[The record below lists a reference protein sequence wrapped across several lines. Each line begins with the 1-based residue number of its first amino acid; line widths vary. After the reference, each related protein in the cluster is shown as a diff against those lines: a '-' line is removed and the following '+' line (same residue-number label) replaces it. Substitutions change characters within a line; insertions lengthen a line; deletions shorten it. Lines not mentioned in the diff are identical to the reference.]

1 MGGGVSSVLQALSSI
16 PPDVV
21 CAADYARRAPDHLDP
36 AGWAY
41 LSGGAGDEVTLRE
54 NTSAFEALKLV
65 PRVLSDV
72 RGGHTGLELFGQALA
87 HPFLLAPVGWQ
98 RLFHPDGEMASAQAA
113 AVMEAVFA
121 VSTYATTA
129 IEDIAAQ
136 SRIAPWFQI
145 YFQPEREDT
154 ERLVRRAEQAG
165 CRVLIVTV
173 DAPVNGPR
181 NREQRAGFVL
191 PPGMRAA
198 NLPLSAHVGNAGQ
211 GVFGGA
217 MARAPTWADVAWLCG
232 LTRLPVIV
240 KGVLH
245 PDDAARALDNG
256 AAGIAVSNHGGRVLD
271 TVPAAVHALP
281 GIARRLNGAAPIL
294 FDSGI
299 RRGTDAFKAI
309 ALGAQAVMVGRP
321 YVQALSVAGALG
333 VAHLLRTL
341 REELE
346 LAMALMGCVS
356 LSDMSDAQLF
366 SAA

>member
-1 MGGGVSSVLQALSSI
+1 MGRGVITVLPPLLSI

-21 CAADYARRAPDHLDP
+21 SAADYARRAPDHLDP
-36 AGWAY
+36 AAWAY
-41 LSGGAGDEVTLRE
+41 LAGGSGDEVTLRE
-54 NTSAFEALKLV
+54 NTAAFEALKLM

-72 RGGHTGLELFGQALA
+72 RGGHTRLELFGQPMAN
-87 HPFLLAPVGWQ
+87 PFILAPVGWQ
-98 RLFHPDGEMASAQAA
+98 KLFHQEAELASAQAA

-129 IEDIAAQ
+129 IEVIATQ
-136 SRIAPWFQI
+136 SPIAPWFQV

-154 ERLVRRAEQAG
+154 ERLVRRAEQVG

-181 NREQRAGFVL
+181 NREQQAGFAL

-198 NLPLSAHVGNAGQ
+198 NLPFRANERKAPH
-211 GVFGGA
+211 GVFDAA
-217 MARAPTWADVAWLCG
+217 MAKAPTWADVAWLCG
-232 LTRLPVIV
+232 LTRLPVVV
-240 KGVLH
+240 KGILH
-245 PDDAARALDNG
+245 PDDAARALDSG

-271 TVPAAVHALP
+271 TVPAAIHALP
-281 GIARRLNGAAPIL
+281 AIARRVNGAAPIL

-321 YVQALSVAGALG
+321 YVHALSVAGALG
-333 VAHLLRTL
+333 VAHLIRTL

-346 LAMALMGCVS
+346 LTMALMGCAT
-356 LSDMSDAQLF
+356 LSDISGEHLF
-366 SAA
+366 PAI

>member
-1 MGGGVSSVLQALSSI
+1 MLPALSSI
-16 PPDVV
+16 PTDVV
-21 CAADYARRAPDHLDP
+21 SAADYARRAPDHLDP
-36 AGWAY
+36 AAWAY

-54 NTSAFEALKLV
+54 NSAAFDSLKLM

-87 HPFLLAPVGWQ
+87 HPFLLGPVGWQ
-98 RLFHPDGEMASAQAA
+98 KLFHPDGELASAQAA

-129 IEDIAAQ
+129 IEDIAAR
-136 SRIAPWFQI
+136 SLMAPWFQI
-145 YFQPEREDT
+145 YFQPDREDT
-154 ERLVRRAEQAG
+154 ERLVRRAEKAG

-181 NREQRAGFVL
+181 NREQRAAFAL
-191 PPGMRAA
+191 PSGMRAA
-198 NLPLSAHVGNAGQ
+198 NLTLDAHQGTAGQ
-211 GVFGGA
+211 GVFCGA
-217 MARAPTWADVAWLCG
+217 MAKAPTWADVAWLCG
-232 LTRLPVIV
+232 LTRLPVVV

-245 PDDAARALDNG
+245 PDDAARALDSG
-256 AAGIAVSNHGGRVLD
+256 AGSIAVSNHGGRVLD
-271 TVPAAVHALP
+271 TVPAAIHALP
-281 GIARRLNGAAPIL
+281 GIARRVNGAAPVL

-309 ALGAQAVMVGRP
+309 ALGAQAVMIGRP
-321 YVQALSVAGALG
+321 YVHALSVAGALG

-346 LAMALMGCVS
+346 LTMALMGCAR
-356 LSDMSDAQLF
+356 LSDISGAHLL
-366 SAA
+366 